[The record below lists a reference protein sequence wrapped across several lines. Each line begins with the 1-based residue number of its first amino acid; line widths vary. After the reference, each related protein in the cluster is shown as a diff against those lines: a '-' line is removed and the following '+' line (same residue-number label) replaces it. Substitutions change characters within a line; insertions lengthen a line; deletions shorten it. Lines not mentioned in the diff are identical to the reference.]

1 MLCVWCTTE
10 QHSDRVCEK
19 AVMWQWAVCVRMTCR
34 GCDSCLVSSVWLV
47 GEGRPC
53 RHAQTNRAKFLS
65 FACCLSFSALIFI
78 RLRLAPHWKH
88 RTLDCVTQAL
98 VVCNTTNVTTNEPL
112 AHNSCQS
119 SPQKLQQSQTLQIY
133 ILIDY
138 SLTFI
143 GLWGLTDSYTIKK
156 NKILFFSKL

>member
-1 MLCVWCTTE
+1 MWKSCHVTVSSLCQERDV
-10 QHSDRVCEK
+10 SR
-19 AVMWQWAVCVRMTCR
+19 
-34 GCDSCLVSSVWLV
+34 CDSCLVSSVWLV
-47 GEGRPC
+47 GEERPC

-133 ILIDY
+133 ILIYY

-143 GLWGLTDSYTIKK
+143 GCWGLTDSYTIH
-156 NKILFFSKL
+156 FFSSEVVSKDNWSMCNKLWIFN

>member
-1 MLCVWCTTE
+1 MSSLCQERDV
-10 QHSDRVCEK
+10 SR
-19 AVMWQWAVCVRMTCR
+19 
-34 GCDSCLVSSVWLV
+34 CDSCLVASVWLV

-65 FACCLSFSALIFI
+65 FACCLSSSALIFI
-78 RLRLAPHWKH
+78 RLRLAPHWNH

-143 GLWGLTDSYTIKK
+143 GLCGLTDSYTIHFFFFFFFEVVSKDYWSMC
-156 NKILFFSKL
+156 NKEILFQFF